1 MKYQHWVIVWAL
13 EHFQDLQKNKKLTF
27 ISYLMSK
34 MRPYLCKMI
43 ENLVHIYKRLKPG
56 SYLQKISSK
65 DNHTKGIFHVGVL
78 ESFLLSYKEVFRNL
92 STG

>member
-56 SYLQKISSK
+56 S
-65 DNHTKGIFHVGVL
+65 
-78 ESFLLSYKEVFRNL
+78 
-92 STG
+92 